1 MEESVQK
8 TSGESGLS
16 PKVQEMESEGY
27 GGVHTF
33 MGIVDGKL
41 VEVYVDS
48 SNLLEYILRL
58 DNLNRVYRQVV
69 RNNGVGGVDKI
80 VMSELS
86 ICDLKLHKDELLKQ
100 LIDGKYP
107 PLPVFR
113 AEIPKD
119 NGKTRPL
126 GIPTVV
132 DRFVQQAVS
141 QV

>member
-8 TSGESGLS
+8 TSGESGGCR
-16 PKVQEMESEGY
+16 PKSKTESEGY

-80 VMSELS
+80 VMSEL
-86 ICDLKLHKDELLKQ
+86 LPYLNLHKDELLDQ
-100 LIDGKYP
+100 LRAGKYGP
-107 PLPVFR
+107 SPVR
-113 AEIPKD
+113 MVEIPKD
-119 NGKTRPL
+119 NGKMHQL
-126 GIPTVV
+126 GIPIVV
-132 DRFVQQAVS
+132 DRFIQ
-141 QV
+141 

>member
-8 TSGESGLS
+8 TSGESGGCR
-16 PKVQEMESEGY
+16 PKSKTESEGY

-69 RNNGVGGVDKI
+69 RNNGVGSVDKI
-80 VMSELS
+80 VMSELLPY
-86 ICDLKLHKDELLKQ
+86 LKLHKDELLKQ

>member
-1 MEESVQK
+1 
-8 TSGESGLS
+8 
-16 PKVQEMESEGY
+16 
-27 GGVHTF
+27 

-80 VMSELS
+80 VMSELLPY
-86 ICDLKLHKDELLKQ
+86 LKLHKDELLKQ